1 MYFLAICK
9 LVCISQRQR
18 SPPKLNNGCSYGL
31 SVSRALPAVMVKT
44 QAREIARERIDML
57 VKSALKERDEVLAA
71 QQALQARKIAMRFRV
86 RMPYEERQLYCKKC
100 KAFIVPGRS
109 ARVRV
114 GRAKTRAVRI
124 TCLRCGHTF
133 RKIMA
138 E

>member
-1 MYFLAICK
+1 MLAK
-9 LVCISQRQR
+9 
-18 SPPKLNNGCSYGL
+18 
-31 SVSRALPAVMVKT
+31 A

-57 VKSALKERDEVLAA
+57 VKSALKEKDEALAA
-71 QQALQARKIAMRFRV
+71 RQARQAKKIAMRFRV
-86 RMPYEERQLYCKKC
+86 RLPYEVRQLYCKKC

-124 TCLRCGHTF
+124 TCLRCGHTY

>member
-1 MYFLAICK
+1 MLAK
-9 LVCISQRQR
+9 
-18 SPPKLNNGCSYGL
+18 
-31 SVSRALPAVMVKT
+31 A

-57 VKSALKERDEVLAA
+57 VKIALKEKDEALAA
-71 QQALQARKIAMRFRV
+71 RQARQAKKIAMRFRV
-86 RMPYEERQLYCKKC
+86 RLPYEARQLYCKEC

-124 TCLRCGHTF
+124 TCLRCGHTY

>member
-1 MYFLAICK
+1 MLAK
-9 LVCISQRQR
+9 
-18 SPPKLNNGCSYGL
+18 
-31 SVSRALPAVMVKT
+31 A

-57 VKSALKERDEVLAA
+57 VKIALKEKNEALAARQA
-71 QQALQARKIAMRFRV
+71 QQAKKIAMRFRV
-86 RMPYEERQLYCKKC
+86 RLPYEARQLYCKEC

-124 TCLRCGHTF
+124 TCLRCGHTY